1 MVFVYPATLV
11 RCVDGD
17 TLRLIV
23 DVGFNMTRN
32 EQPYRLLRIN
42 APEMSTPEG
51 HEAKGWLETFLQT
64 KALTIQTFKSDA
76 FGRFLAEVWANG
88 ENVSDAL
95 VAAGKAQYKSY

>member
-1 MVFVYPATLV
+1 MIFVYPANLV

-17 TLRLIV
+17 TVRLVV
-23 DVGFNMTRN
+23 DVGFYMTRN

-51 HEAKGWLETFLQT
+51 PISKAWLEQFLAG
-64 KALTIQTFKSDA
+64 KALTIQTFKSDS
-76 FGRFLAEVWANG
+76 FGRFLAEVWANA

-95 VAAGKAQYKSY
+95 VAAGKAVYKTY